1 MFFLVKFMVFYVS
14 YTEKLQLNLNMGRP
28 APKQVDIKKN
38 KQTKKTT
45 VECLTCME
53 QNDPWYNSSFSF

>member
-28 APKQVDIKKN
+28 APKQVD
-38 KQTKKTT
+38 
-45 VECLTCME
+45 VL
-53 QNDPWYNSSFSF
+53 